1 MHNSTGEVTKL
12 TNSMIHN
19 NRVPKFRLLIVSLV
33 VLQCLATM
41 AAGAEEDQPAG
52 ITELDTRQIKD
63 LVQEVRRSVVVVTV
77 EGREGENEAL
87 GSGFVVSSDGL
98 VATNLH
104 VVGEARPIRVQ
115 LESGQQH
122 DVTSI
127 HASDRRLDLAIL
139 KIDAHDLPELKLGD
153 SDKLQQGQRIVVVGN
168 PQGLNHS
175 VVDGLLSGIRV
186 VDDQKM
192 LQLAMPIE
200 KGNSGGPVIDLQGQV
215 QGIVTLKS
223 AVTRNLGFAV
233 TVNDLKSLIQRPN
246 PLPMSRWLTIGRLD
260 PDKWQPL
267 LGARWQ
273 QRAGR
278 ILAKGNGG
286 DLLGRS
292 LCISQSPLPPKP
304 FELGVTVRLQDESGA
319 AGLIFHCDGHQKHYG
334 FYPSRGRLRLS
345 RFDGPSFLSWNV
357 LQEVQSEHYRPGEW
371 NRLKVRFEEDG
382 RLICYVNGQ
391 QVLESTD
398 PVYREGQVG
407 LAQFRNTKVEF
418 KQFLIAE
425 KIEVTSLTTEKTAE
439 VLGIVDL
446 GGQPENLRAKEI
458 DKLAGFG
465 TVALEVL
472 ELQARELTDRATELR
487 RLRSKVHL
495 SQIVQSLQKLV
506 EEGDDK
512 IDLLRGALLI
522 AKLDDSEVDVP
533 VYLEEIDRMA
543 AELREDLA
551 DTASETARL
560 ERLNQYLFQENG
572 FHGSRTQYYHPANSH
587 LNRVLEDREGLPL
600 TLSVLYIEL
609 AKRIGLDLVGVGLPG
624 HFVAGWKTK
633 EGTWKLVDV
642 FNGGQSLDREAAGD
656 LVLSITGRA
665 MREEHLV
672 ASPQREILVRM
683 LNNLMGIAQRDSDLE
698 AVGRYVEA
706 TLAIHPGNHE
716 ARSMGILVNGRLG
729 DTEKVLR
736 DLDWILENVPPGT
749 DIQQILQMRERI
761 QAEQQDQA
769 EKE

>member
-1 MHNSTGEVTKL
+1 MRNSTGEVTEL
-12 TNSMIHN
+12 RNSMVHDN
-19 NRVPKFRLLIVSLV
+19 PAAKFRLLIVSLV
-33 VLQCLATM
+33 VLQCLATI
-41 AAGAEEDQPAG
+41 ATRAEEDQPAE
-52 ITELDTRQIKD
+52 TPALDTRHVKD

-77 EGREGENEAL
+77 EGREGESEAL
-87 GSGFVVSSDGL
+87 GSGFVISSDGL
-98 VATNLH
+98 IATNLH

-115 LESGQQH
+115 LESGRQH

-139 KIDAHDLPELKLGD
+139 KIDAHDLPELTLGD

-168 PQGLNHS
+168 PQGLQHS
-175 VVDGLLSGIRV
+175 VVDGVLSGIRV

-200 KGNSGGPVIDLQGQV
+200 KGNSGGPVVDLQGRV

-233 TVNDLKSLIQRPN
+233 TVNDLKSLIQHPN
-246 PLPMSRWLTIGRLD
+246 PLPISRWLTIGRLD

-267 LGARWQ
+267 VGARWQ

-278 ILAKGNGG
+278 ILAEGNGD
-286 DLLGRS
+286 DLFGRS
-292 LCISQSPLPPKP
+292 LCISQSPPPPKP
-304 FELGVTVRLQDESGA
+304 FELGVTVRLHDDSGA

-334 FYPSRGRLRLS
+334 FYPSGGRLRLS
-345 RFDGPSFLSWNV
+345 RFDGASFWSWNV
-357 LQEVQSEHYRPGEW
+357 LQEVHTEHYRPGEW

-382 RLICYVNGQ
+382 RLICYVNGHQ
-391 QVLESTD
+391 ILESTD
-398 PVYREGQVG
+398 SVYRQGQVG

-425 KIEVTSLTTEKTAE
+425 QIDLTSPTAEKTAQ

-446 GGQPENLRAKEI
+446 VPQPRNLEAKQI
-458 DKLAGFG
+458 DKIAELGG
-465 TVALEVL
+465 VALEVL

-495 SQIVQSLQKLV
+495 SQIVQSLQTLV
-506 EEGDDK
+506 EDGDEK
-512 IDLLRGALLI
+512 IDLLKGALLI
-522 AKLDDSEVDVP
+522 AKLDDSEVDIP

-543 AELREDLA
+543 AELQKDLA
-551 DTASETARL
+551 DTASDAARL

-633 EGTWKLVDV
+633 EGTLQLVDV
-642 FNGGQSLDREAAGD
+642 FNGGQHLDREAAGD

-665 MREEHLV
+665 MRDEHLV

-706 TLAIHPGNHE
+706 TLAIHPENHE
-716 ARSMGILVNGRLG
+716 ARSMGVLVNGRLG
-729 DTEKVLR
+729 NTEKVLR
-736 DLDWILENVPPGT
+736 DLDWILKNAPPGA
-749 DIQQILQMRERI
+749 DLQQIRQMRARI

-769 EKE
+769 DKE